1 MAKKKNDKSSAPKS
15 LSITRKKNKY
25 TFSWTLGEKY
35 SKQQFEYKVD
45 HLGKKKDKWRSR
57 NISKSAKKES
67 IEINGKNIDKIMF
80 HVKGTGVDTSK
91 VNKTESKW
99 ADYTMQISPPNKPKI
114 QVSMTADNAATF
126 AFESKD
132 EEKKPI
138 YWLEWQSI
146 LSKNGQEP
154 SIKKAW
160 SSYKTKTNYASY
172 HSGNTKTDKGKI
184 QYKAS
189 GRWSHTESFTTGW
202 VRHFKVRAVGAGGE
216 SAWVSAKQVYNSP
229 DAAKNIKCSN
239 IVEKN
244 GRITMKVTWDSDTS
258 KAHPIKQ
265 STVQYYIG
273 KLGSGKQP
281 SQGSWQDAPG
291 GLVKDFPNNKKDRQT
306 ATIRIDSPV
315 ETDQC
320 LWIRVLNQYTS
331 LPVESDP
338 VRVITKPL
346 AAPTI
351 NTIDYDSTTYRVS
364 ISAANNSE
372 AYGSKLVVYYYDSDK
387 TSTSGKIIGVINGSQ
402 AATFQCPNWTG
413 HTPISFGVRAIVG
426 DAKEIG
432 KGTSAYYDG
441 YIMTTDT
448 SMVPG
453 KQYYI
458 LPINAEG
465 QDYNTLPTPVDI
477 VAEYPSNPSEE
488 QWVEDLGNL
497 RVTTDT
503 HVVSGKTYYHRS
515 HIWRC
520 WYLEETDPSGNPSIT
535 DYATYKPYY
544 EVDETAPTGCIF
556 YTFDSVAESSITRDG
571 GNTPVSPAQPNVV
584 QVGLNGTVQITWDV
598 PWEKATGAEIVWADH
613 DDALYS
619 TNGPST
625 YEVTNIKQSKLNI
638 ADLELGKTWYFWVRL
653 YSVNDSGNNIY
664 SEYSPMATLSLSSA
678 PAIPNFEIS
687 PAVVPNTS
695 EATFTC
701 SWDFESSDGTDQASA
716 SIYEVI
722 DVEGQEEPDYILFDS
737 NISTQRTKSYAVQDL
752 VGSRNGWT
760 VGSTHSLAIQVMSE
774 GGMTSE
780 LSARMPISIADPID
794 LNILNTSL
802 ISALNLRTY
811 TGTTISE
818 NIDSY
823 KDIYQATVDIPYT
836 GNRYNAISMAQTAD
850 STTETV
856 SCIFGTGDSYPD
868 VGYFYGGTY
877 NFITGVLT
885 GEYSIDGTLYE
896 EPKISQIDTLSLT
909 IRPGT
914 TNTFETS
921 ALMFQSVALPTID
934 NLSEYYELDTLTS
947 GSVNKLSFYKEQEE
961 YKVSDELVNIAT
973 FAGDFR
979 YVTSGTNV
987 TATALTLRIFPIPRR
1002 FQQDLFDTSV
1012 SPVATNCT
1020 IAYFVESSIDIS
1032 IPIPDLVVDTDNSY
1046 TASVEV
1052 TTQNSNVLNITFSL
1066 GYTDDI
1072 LQATINME
1080 NDSEETRTYNI
1091 AIQDGEYNWVTTYY
1105 AKTTDTELSP
1115 GKTYYELVD
1124 SGASVDQ
1131 TISVCDNASTHAV
1144 LRNLPLQVWINNLS
1158 ESETVN
1164 VYIYRESNFVP
1175 PTPDENEFIGYA
1187 GETAFIGNY
1196 SAEDLA
1202 SGPISIDIYEGQESG
1217 QYLSQKLDDEGNYIL
1232 QISASDSYGQ
1242 TTEPVTMPFVVNWE
1256 NQAVEPDGDVTITD
1270 NVAYIRAIKPQLG
1283 PNDPPHDFTGDTID
1297 IYRLS
1302 GDKPVLIYRGATF
1315 YDDTSE
1321 DTIKATTYVDPYPT
1335 IGPRGGYRIV
1345 LITRNGDYI
1354 ANTLNDDNDIVPT
1367 PAWIDLEGHVES
1379 KFHFIDFGDQHLD
1392 FIYNVDY
1399 DNSWNK
1405 SFTLTHYLG
1414 GSIQGDWIAGV
1425 ERSGNI
1431 KGMTFDDIEPE
1442 TYDAFRDLAEYVGL
1456 CHIRTLDGSNYTGN
1470 VAVSDSS
1477 GFNKLAHQ
1485 HDISLSVQ
1493 RCDNP
1498 SLDGMTEAQ
1507 WEELNS

>member
-45 HLGKKKDKWRSR
+45 HIGKKKDKWVPRK
-57 NISKSAKKES
+57 ISKSAKKES

-91 VNKTESKW
+91 VNKTESKL

-114 QVSMTADNAATF
+114 QVRMTADNAATF

-138 YWLEWQSI
+138 YYLKWQSI
-146 LSKNGQEP
+146 LSKNGTEP
-154 SIKKAW
+154 SLKENW
-160 SSYKTKTNYASY
+160 SKYTSKNNYASY
-172 HSGNTKTDKGKI
+172 HSGDTKTDKGKI

-189 GRWSHTESFTTGW
+189 GSWSHTESFTTGW
-202 VRHFKVRAVGAGGE
+202 VRHFKVQAVGAGGE

-229 DAAKNIKCSN
+229 DAAKNIKCSS
-239 IVEKN
+239 ISEKN

-265 STVQYYIG
+265 SSVQYYIG
-273 KLGSGKQP
+273 KLGQNLEP

-291 GLVKDFPNNKKDRQT
+291 GSVKDFPDNKKGTQT
-306 ATIRIDSPV
+306 ASIRIDSPV

-320 LWIRVLNQYTS
+320 LWIRVVNYYTS

-338 VRVITKPL
+338 VLVKKLIKPL
-346 AAPTI
+346 ATPTI
-351 NTIDYDSTTYRVS
+351 NTIDYDSITYRVS
-364 ISAANNSE
+364 ISATNNSE
-372 AYGSKLVVYYYDSDK
+372 AYGSKLVVYYYDSDD
-387 TSTSGKIIGVINGSQ
+387 TPASGKIIGIINGSQ
-402 AATFQCPNWTG
+402 ASTFQCPNWTG
-413 HTPISFGVRAIVG
+413 HTPISFGVQAIIG
-426 DAKEIG
+426 DIKETV
-432 KGTSAYYDG
+432 KDNDTYFRG
-441 YIMTTDT
+441 YILSSDT
-448 SMVPG
+448 SMILG
-453 KQYYI
+453 KQYYWYI
-458 LPINAEG
+458 TVDSYDALPI
-465 QDYNTLPTPVDI
+465 PVDI
-477 VAEYPSNPSEE
+477 AAEYPSNPQS
-488 QWVEDLGNL
+488 QGWLEDIGN
-497 RVTTDT
+497 VTVSTDT
-503 HVVSGKTYYHRS
+503 SVVAGKTYYSRS
-515 HIWRC
+515 RNWQAM
-520 WYLEETDPSGNPSIT
+520 YYEVNYPSGNPSAR
-535 DYATYKPYY
+535 DYATSKPYY
-544 EVDETAPTGCIF
+544 EVDNTTPNGATY
-556 YTFDSVAESSITRDG
+556 YTFDSVAESLVMRDG
-571 GNTPVSPAQPNVV
+571 GNTPVSPAKPNVV

-638 ADLELGKTWYFWVRL
+638 ADLELGKAWYFWVRL

-664 SEYSPMATLSLSSA
+664 SEYSPMAILSLSSA

-695 EATFTC
+695 ESTFTC

-737 NISTQRTKSYAVQDL
+737 NISTQRTKSYAVRDL

-760 VGSTHSLAIQVMSE
+760 VGSTHSLSIRVMSE

-794 LNILNTSL
+794 LKISNTSL

-885 GEYSIDGTLYE
+885 GEYSIDGTPYE
-896 EPKISQIDTLSLT
+896 EPKISQIDTLPLT

-914 TNTFETS
+914 TNTFVTS
-921 ALMFQSVALPTID
+921 ALMFQSVVSPIID
-934 NLSEYYELDTLTS
+934 DLSEYYELDTLTS

-961 YKVSDELVNIAT
+961 YKVSDESVNIAAFT
-973 FAGDFR
+973 EDFR
-979 YVTSGTNV
+979 YVASGTNV
-987 TATALTLRIFPIPRR
+987 TATALTLRISPIPRR
-1002 FQQDLFDTSV
+1002 FQQDLFDTSI
-1012 SPVATNCT
+1012 SPVATNCS

-1032 IPIPDLVVDTDNSY
+1032 IPIPDLVVGTDNSY

-1052 TTQNSNVLNITFSL
+1052 TTQNSNVSNITFSL
-1066 GYTDDI
+1066 GYTGDI

-1091 AIQDGEYNWVTTYY
+1091 AIQDGEYNWITTYY

-1131 TISVCDNASTHAV
+1131 IIAVCDNTSTHAV
-1144 LRNLPLQVWINNLS
+1144 LRNLPLQIWIDNLS

-1164 VYIYRESNFVP
+1164 VNIYRESNFVP

-1256 NQAVEPDGDVTITD
+1256 NQAVEPDGDATIAN

-1302 GDKPVLIYRGATF
+1302 GDKPVLIYRGAAF

-1335 IGPRGGYRIV
+1335 IGPRGGYRLV

-1354 ANTLNDDNDIVPT
+1354 ANTVNDDNEVVPT

-1442 TYDAFRDLAEYVGL
+1442 TYDAFRDLAEYIGL